1 LNIYSIITARSSS
14 TRLPNKILLNV
25 GRGQKS
31 IDILIKRAIKIG
43 YPIILATSRSASD
56 DKLCKYCEKNY
67 KIKIFRGSKDNK
79 IKRWYDCFQKFK
91 IDKACMIDGDDLLFD
106 FSLYKKM
113 INKNIKDNYIFKY
126 REGMIVGT
134 FMYIFTKGFLK
145 KLKRIS
151 IHNRDTEIID
161 PFLNQIK
168 NKIIYPK
175 FKKLYFTKNIRLT
188 LDYHEDLLV
197 FRNLLKKFKVTSK
210 YSDIIKYMSKNK
222 IVSKL
227 NFFRQND
234 WKNNQLK
241 KIKKN
246 IKL

>member
-25 GRGQKS
+25 GKGQKS

-43 YPIILATSRSASD
+43 YPIILATTRSKSD

-67 KIKIFRGSKDNK
+67 KIKIYRGSKNNK
-79 IKRWYDCFQKFK
+79 IKRWHDCFLKFK

-113 INKNIKDNYIFKY
+113 INKKIKDGYIFKY

-134 FMYIFTKGFLK
+134 FMYIFTKSFIE

-151 IHNRDTEIID
+151 ILSRDTEMID
-161 PFLNQIK
+161 PFLNQNK
-168 NKIIYPK
+168 KKIIYPK
-175 FKKLYFTKNIRLT
+175 FKNLYFTKNIRLT
-188 LDYHEDLLV
+188 LDYYEDLLV

-210 YSDIIKYMSKNK
+210 YSDIIKYLNKNK
-222 IVSKL
+222 IISKI

-246 IKL
+246 TKL